1 MSHPIAEYPHY
12 AITPF
17 ALWPAINDIECM
29 FLRND
34 RYARLPLAILAAL
47 ALFSFLLTRPASA
60 SIWQHWQWPTGNT
73 VSVTRGFDPPA
84 LRWLS
89 GHRGVDLK
97 VDAGA
102 TIYAPADGIV
112 EVAGEIAGKG
122 VVSLSHGPVRS
133 TYEPVDA
140 LVNVGDHVSAGTPIA
155 TLRPGHEPAG
165 GLHWGAKTSRDHYVD
180 PLRFLVGNLALKPW
194 DGSK

>member
-1 MSHPIAEYPHY
+1 
-12 AITPF
+12 
-17 ALWPAINDIECM
+17 M

-34 RYARLPLAILAAL
+34 RYARLPLAIFAAL
-47 ALFSFLLTRPASA
+47 ALFSFLLTRQASA

-122 VVSLSHGPVRS
+122 VVSLSHSPVR
-133 TYEPVDA
+133 
-140 LVNVGDHVSAGTPIA
+140 
-155 TLRPGHEPAG
+155 
-165 GLHWGAKTSRDHYVD
+165 
-180 PLRFLVGNLALKPW
+180 
-194 DGSK
+194 